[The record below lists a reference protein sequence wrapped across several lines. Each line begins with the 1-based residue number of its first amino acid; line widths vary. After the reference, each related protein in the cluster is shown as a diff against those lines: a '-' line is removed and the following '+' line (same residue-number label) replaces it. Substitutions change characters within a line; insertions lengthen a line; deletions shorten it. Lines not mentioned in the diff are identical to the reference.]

1 MSSVKFA
8 KQNKASSPWFRMDQL
23 LKCSVCSSRYR
34 NPKLLPCNHTF
45 CAEPCLDRAV
55 ERGKGQVKC
64 PECSAEHRLPIQGGV
79 QGFPNNVTLGRF
91 LELRQ
96 QVSGREPDLPA
107 SMQRCN
113 TCKEKGQLEMC
124 AHCNRKICKDCKNAH
139 IRILRKEIALINSQV
154 REGLSDLCTALHN
167 TEENADKLQKNYMQV
182 SCYLN
187 YSFKNILL
195 GWNAIIIVHRNIFVF
210 MWFRTAQ
217 VTLKF

>member
-8 KQNKASSPWFRMDQL
+8 KQNKTSSPWFRMDQL

-45 CAEPCLDRAV
+45 CAEPCLERAV
-55 ERGKGQVKC
+55 ERGKQQVKC
-64 PECSAEHRLPIQGGV
+64 PECSAEHRVPIQGGV

-139 IRILRKEIALINSQV
+139 IRILRKEISLINSQV
-154 REGLSDLCTALHN
+154 REGLKDLCTTLHT

-182 SCYLN
+182 SPYFSL
-187 YSFKNILL
+187 SFN
-195 GWNAIIIVHRNIFVF
+195 NIFSFESNGIVIAH
-210 MWFRTAQ
+210 R
-217 VTLKF
+217 K